1 MSQFT
6 ASPFDTS
13 VESKSTIVPSD
24 RQQKYRDGETIRFEV
39 PEFMSFI
46 DPRQTYLKLK
56 LSIENINNEI
66 RMKLNDGVGAQ
77 GLINRLRIY
86 DLASTCQIE
95 NRENYAEFVNTTNHY
110 TKNESIKAKR
120 ALLEGVEETVI
131 FTEGQLFDCYQ
142 PVVAGLGVPQTAVV
156 NMNENSL
163 EIAMPL
169 HSGVIGTDNKKLF
182 PVGLVGGLRVEIDLN
197 NSGKILQNF
206 NDIGLASD
214 VGGKPWAN
222 GTLIATPAGS
232 ATISLYPTDVANV
245 PFGSATNSPANDYD
259 DMSNLKI
266 GATVSGI
273 LTDGTTAVL
282 GTVLSFERIAQ
293 AGTYNDDHMII
304 TLTAPYAPAGVPQ
317 QLPVW
322 TPAGAEGSVFITT
335 AEYNTTLPRV
345 VIEDVELVVKQ
356 VQPPASMIKAYEKQL
371 GTKEGVSI
379 DVMTYQTFRNNIQ
392 SGESVSQVQIPSYNT
407 RAKGVICLPMDN
419 SEAENLTT
427 NNLLT
432 TIDTLKE
439 YQFYLNG
446 LPQPTRAVPASSL
459 SLLPPTA
466 SQIALW
472 EVEKTLATC
481 GKDVRDL
488 SQPWNNFVI
497 GRALARYG
505 GVYDLQEVGGI
516 SLKQE
521 YTASAINKLLLTY
534 VGHLRKLVINAE
546 GKYVEL

>member
-6 ASPFDTS
+6 ASPFDNS

-56 LSIENINNEI
+56 ISIENINNEI
-66 RMKLNDGVGAQ
+66 RMKLNKGVGAQ

-86 DLASTCQIE
+86 DLQSTCQIE
-95 NRENYAEFVNTTNHY
+95 NRENYAEFVNATNHY
-110 TKNESIKAKR
+110 TKNASINAKR
-120 ALLEGVEETVI
+120 SLLEALEETTN
-131 FTEGQLFDCYQ
+131 FAEGQLFNSY
-142 PVVAGLGVPQTAVV
+142 PVSAVGVIQTAIV

-182 PVGLVGGLRVEIDLN
+182 PVGLCGGLRVEIDLN
-197 NSGKILQNF
+197 NSGKILENF

-214 VGGKPWAN
+214 VGGNPWAN

-232 ATISLYPTDVANV
+232 NLIALWPTGVGNV
-245 PFGSATNSPANDYD
+245 PFNDPTNSPANSNE

-273 LTDGTTAVL
+273 LTNGTTAVL

-293 AGTYNDDHMII
+293 AGAFTQDHIVI

-322 TPAGAEGSVFITT
+322 VAGNPEGSVFITT
-335 AEYNTTLPRV
+335 ADYNTTLPRV
-345 VIEDVELVVKQ
+345 VIEDVELIVKQ

-407 RAKGVICLPMDN
+407 RAKGVLCLPMDN
-419 SEAENLTT
+419 SEADNLTT
-427 NNLLT
+427 NNLDT
-432 TIDTLKE
+432 TLDTIKE
-439 YQFYLNG
+439 YQFYING
-446 LPQPTRAVPASSL
+446 LPQPTRAVPTTSL
-459 SLLPPTA
+459 SANPPTSA
-466 SQIALW
+466 QIALW

-481 GKDVRDL
+481 GKDVREL
-488 SQPWNNFVI
+488 SQSWEHFVI

-505 GVYDLQEVGGI
+505 GVYDLQEVGGL

-534 VGHLRKLVINAE
+534 VGHLRKLVINAD